1 MPIGRTTAY
10 QVNLAEAEAAL
21 PGAAPTPA
29 AAAGRRLLRARRR
42 LAQITAA
49 QAEAEAVI
57 AQSVENL
64 YSLNAVAPNGT
75 YRYEWLVPDSAAP
88 GPGDGEVVAYAYVSG
103 VDHIKHINAGL
114 VGAVLVYAAGAMPK
128 DDGKGVQE
136 LPLLFNIQNEM
147 QSELYE
153 FNLAREKKASGINI
167 STTVSVHAC
176 LWVPRNTPAAPSCR
190 ASESLCSCWHTTWC
204 VVPLR
209 FPPALRL
216 QAVRF
221 PESNLMHAING
232 YLYCNGPT
240 LQLAPGAKLRTILM
254 GFGSE
259 VDMHSPVFAG
269 QSLSHLGELDF
280 YLADRVLG
288 LPAVA
293 PAKLAIVRSRMPAPV
308 RASFGHT
315 TIRALPSAQDLPPTR
330 WASCPQQRL
339 WQTSL
344 QAQRV
349 LGTTTATFS
358 TTSTPACAGAWW
370 WGRARAGM
378 AARGLIP
385 CLAPLQ
391 RHTVFPA

>member
-29 AAAGRRLLRARRR
+29 AAAGRRLLRAKRR

-88 GPGDGEVVAYAYVSG
+88 GPNDGDVVAYAYVSG

-114 VGAVLVYAAGAMPK
+114 VGAVLVYALGAMPK
-128 DDGKGVQE
+128 SDGKGVQE

-167 STTVSVHAC
+167 STTVSPAC
-176 LWVPRNTPAAPSCR
+176 APLGIRVPSNTPCCR
-190 ASESLCSCWHTTWC
+190 ALCTSDGLRACCHTAWC

-209 FPPALRL
+209 LLPSLRL

-221 PESNLMHAING
+221 PESNLMHTING

-240 LQLAPGAKLRTILM
+240 LQLAPGAKLRTVLM

-269 QSLSHLGELDF
+269 QSLSNLGE
-280 YLADRVLG
+280 
-288 LPAVA
+288 
-293 PAKLAIVRSRMPAPV
+293 
-308 RASFGHT
+308 H
-315 TIRALPSAQDLPPTR
+315 
-330 WASCPQQRL
+330 
-339 WQTSL
+339 
-344 QAQRV
+344 
-349 LGTTTATFS
+349 
-358 TTSTPACAGAWW
+358 
-370 WGRARAGM
+370 
-378 AARGLIP
+378 
-385 CLAPLQ
+385 
-391 RHTVFPA
+391 